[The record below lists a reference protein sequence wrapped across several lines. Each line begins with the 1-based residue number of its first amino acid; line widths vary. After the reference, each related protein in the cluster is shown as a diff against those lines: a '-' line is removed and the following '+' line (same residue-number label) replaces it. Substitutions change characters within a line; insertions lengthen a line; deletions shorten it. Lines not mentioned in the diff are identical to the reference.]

1 MDDEFYIGYQPSAPT
16 TLARRTR
23 NVVLAFGVLVVL
35 VTALLAARQTPA
47 DVGTFEFGITHPF
60 EGVLCESPLPLLRTV
75 SPMGA
80 VTNYLLVGSGKHGLP
95 PFARGHDGQ
104 RVRFQGSL
112 IQRRTAVMIELNHPA
127 SFEDLGRPPVG
138 ESVPRSEVIGE
149 AVLTGELVDTKCWY
163 GVMRPATGKVH
174 RACAVRCLSG
184 GIPPGILVRDG
195 EGNAVV
201 VLLTGDA
208 VTPLRVDPQW
218 AARIVT
224 ASGILE
230 YRDEVPVLRV
240 KDLSLDRSPR

>member
-1 MDDEFYIGYQPSAPT
+1 M
-16 TLARRTR
+16 
-23 NVVLAFGVLVVL
+23 
-35 VTALLAARQTPA
+35 
-47 DVGTFEFGITHPF
+47 
-60 EGVLCESPLPLLRTV
+60 
-75 SPMGA
+75 
-80 VTNYLLVGSGKHGLP
+80 
-95 PFARGHDGQ
+95 
-104 RVRFQGSL
+104 
-112 IQRRTAVMIELNHPA
+112 
-127 SFEDLGRPPVG
+127 
-138 ESVPRSEVIGE
+138 
-149 AVLTGELVDTKCWY
+149 LTGELVDTKCWY

-208 VTPLRVDPQW
+208 GTPLWVDPQW
-218 AARIVT
+218 AARLVT